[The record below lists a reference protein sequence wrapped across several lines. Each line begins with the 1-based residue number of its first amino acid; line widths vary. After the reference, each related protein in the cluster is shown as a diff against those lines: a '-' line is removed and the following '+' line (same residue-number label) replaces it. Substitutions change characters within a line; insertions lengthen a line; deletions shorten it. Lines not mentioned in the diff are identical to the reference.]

1 MARPPVQSL
10 FAAQRRRRA
19 AKPGPVEQF
28 GVLATLSRWR
38 PRVQIPSGPQRSP
51 APSKRCG
58 AFPYPNQPPDRRPRP
73 RRSRSPAQQI
83 PSGPQSSP
91 VSIIDTGLFRA
102 PPHPRTP
109 APSARHPALSAQR
122 SAPSPNSPS
131 PRAPRSPQRPSRGL
145 DGVTFARYSKDRA
158 SSPCGPL
165 EAAYGGIGQARD
177 AGPAPRTSVGRVAVR
192 PCDAALP
199 DLPPAAAARAGRS
212 GAATSRRTVTD
223 GTSRRRRGRERPH
236 GLMPAGPQHPCPADL
251 LEVRLPLAHGRRDQQ
266 PPCRV
271 MGVTP

>member
-1 MARPPVQSL
+1 MTGPARRVSSTGGPPSCTVSFRSATQKTRRETWSCGAVWSARHPVKVEAAGSNPVRTAARPRTVQTVRGFPV
-10 FAAQRRRRA
+10 
-19 AKPGPVEQF
+19 PEP
-28 GVLATLSRWR
+28 
-38 PRVQIPSGPQRSP
+38 
-51 APSKRCG
+51 
-58 AFPYPNQPPDRRPRP
+58 PPDRRPRP
-73 RRSRSPAQQI
+73 RRSRSPTRQI

-109 APSARHPALSAQR
+109 APDAQHSALG
-122 SAPSPNSPS
+122 APSPNSPA
-131 PRAPRSPQRPSRGL
+131 PRAPRGPQCPSRGL

-177 AGPAPRTSVGRVAVR
+177 AGPAPRASVGRVVVR

-199 DLPPAAAARAGRS
+199 DLPPAAAARTGRS
-212 GAATSRRTVTD
+212 GAAASRRTVTD

-236 GLMPAGPQHPCPADL
+236 GLMPAGPNT
-251 LEVRLPLAHGRRDQQ
+251 LAPQTSWRSGLQ
-266 PPCRV
+266 
-271 MGVTP
+271 